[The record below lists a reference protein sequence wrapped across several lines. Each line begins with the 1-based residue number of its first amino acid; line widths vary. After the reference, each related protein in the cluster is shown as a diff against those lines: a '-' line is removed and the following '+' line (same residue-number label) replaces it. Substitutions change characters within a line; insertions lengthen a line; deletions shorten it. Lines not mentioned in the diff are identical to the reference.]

1 VPVNESEED
10 KEASD
15 ANETAENEEEADEAS
30 LPEAASTGEVL
41 TVAGGVTLASA
52 VAVGYAF
59 SHPDTPLL
67 LGSMGGVYAILA
79 GFTVHRL
86 WRRGELDEQLRP
98 RAGDLSVGFVVA
110 ALLWAVALAVHMLV
124 TSPPSP
130 RSAWIMQI
138 YGALGDP
145 ASEHRHLIGGVV
157 FLVAALEELVWRGW
171 VMRVLTERMGWFRSW
186 FVQAG
191 LFGLAHTPTLFI
203 LSSPV
208 AGPNP
213 LLVAAGIAY
222 SLVWG
227 RLALRFDRLPPALFA
242 HALFTWAVFEFPIWR
257 P

>member
-1 VPVNESEED
+1 M
-10 KEASD
+10 SD
-15 ANETAENEEEADEAS
+15 VEEENDDVGAGSEDAPEEEVAEPTSSREAF
-30 LPEAASTGEVL
+30 V
-41 TVAGGVTLASA
+41 VAGGVTIASA
-52 VAVGYAF
+52 AAVGIAF
-59 SHPDTPLL
+59 SHPDSPLM
-67 LGSMGGVYAILA
+67 LGSMGGVYAVLA
-79 GFTVHRL
+79 GFTLRRL
-86 WRRGELDEQLRP
+86 SRRGEFDDQVRP
-98 RAGDLSVGFVVA
+98 RAGDLSIGALVA
-110 ALLWAVALAVHMLV
+110 ALLYAVAMAVHLAV

-145 ASEHRHLIGGVV
+145 ASDNRHLIGGVV
-157 FLVAALEELVWRGW
+157 FLVAALEELVWRGL
-171 VMRVLTERMGWFRSW
+171 VMRVLTERLGWLRSW
-186 FVQAG
+186 FLQAG
-191 LFGLAHTPTLFI
+191 LFGLAHVPTMVL
-203 LSSPV
+203 LGSSV